1 MCEEPKL
8 VLSYVSA
15 LDKGLQQRHIFE
27 ELCLKKCLE
36 KGQMYRTFQQDSAS
50 S

>member
-1 MCEEPKL
+1 MCEEPKF

-15 LDKGLQQRHIFE
+15 LDKGLQQGPIFE
-27 ELCLKKCLE
+27 ELCLKKCLQ
-36 KGQMYRTFQQDSAS
+36 KGQMYRNFQRDSAS